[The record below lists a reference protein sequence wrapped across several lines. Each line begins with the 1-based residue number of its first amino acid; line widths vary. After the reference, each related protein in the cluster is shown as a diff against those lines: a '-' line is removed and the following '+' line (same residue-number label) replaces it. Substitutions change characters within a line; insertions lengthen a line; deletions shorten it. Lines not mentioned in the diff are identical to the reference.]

1 MEILVFE
8 FWEATITLIVS
19 RFDLSSYAY
28 ETPVMNGS
36 KRITEK
42 NHPLKVKVILHN
54 FAICTFIVNFKKYP
68 IWVEEHYSKIE

>member
-19 RFDLSSYAY
+19 RFDLSSYAH

-54 FAICTFIVNFKKYP
+54 FANKKYP